1 MEKGKEI
8 SKMEPR
14 NIESGMRR
22 AHAVHI
28 EERSLM
34 SVTGVRDVD
43 SFNEQAVRLLTD
55 LGELCIEGS
64 SLRITKLNLEDGQVL
79 LEGEILAMEYTQ
91 PEERGT
97 LFSRLFG

>member
-1 MEKGKEI
+1 
-8 SKMEPR
+8 MEPR
-14 NIESGMRR
+14 NIEGGMRR

-79 LEGEILAMEYTQ
+79 LEGEILAMEYAQ
-91 PEERGT
+91 PEEHGT